1 MQSETE
7 LGKKE
12 NKEVGDKRRVSWGW
26 MVAHATVY
34 SQAGYLQKM
43 QDLQA
48 VVVQP
53 TQTMVLKDLDT
64 EAGQSS
70 SEKSQHH
77 PFTLGKPGC
86 GIEEEAPKQDKL
98 DSPWCCMGTFYIRSI
113 LSRSLQKN

>member
-1 MQSETE
+1 
-7 LGKKE
+7 
-12 NKEVGDKRRVSWGW
+12 

-53 TQTMVLKDLDT
+53 TQIMVLKDLDT

-86 GIEEEAPKQDKL
+86 GIEEEAPKQEN
-98 DSPWCCMGTFYIRSI
+98 WTAHGAVWA
-113 LSRSLQKN
+113 LSTQDLFFQDHSRRTELWDFSRCQRTR

>member
-1 MQSETE
+1 M
-7 LGKKE
+7 
-12 NKEVGDKRRVSWGW
+12 SWGW
-26 MVAHATVY
+26 MVAHPTVH

-43 QDLQA
+43 QDQQA

-53 TQTMVLKDLDT
+53 TQILVLKDLDT

-86 GIEEEAPKQDKL
+86 GIKEEAPKQDKTGQPMVL
-98 DSPWCCMGTFYIRSI
+98 YGHFLHKIYSFKITPEE
-113 LSRSLQKN
+113 LSFGNFSGCQRTR